1 MSDLDRSKAS
11 ESYRIADEKLK
22 ILREAVERQVRNGTR
37 SAERSNSRQ
46 AAG

>member
-1 MSDLDRSKAS
+1 MSDEQNALAS

-22 ILREAVERQVRNGTR
+22 ILRRVVDRQVRGVPRNNEESR
-37 SAERSNSRQ
+37 RQ